1 MTVGPPVL
9 RRPAASAGVPTG
21 ARTAAAPR
29 YHRLLAVAA
38 AALLAAG
45 LSGCD
50 DNVTE
55 LQAWMD
61 ETRANAPRRTVR
73 IPEPKRFVPFRYE
86 PRADI
91 DPFSNAKLQVALARF
106 SDRNKGGIAPDL
118 NRRREPLE
126 SFPLDTIRLVGHL
139 HRGSTGPVALLE
151 ANKIIFQ
158 AKVGSYLGQHF
169 GRIVR
174 ISETEIRLKEIV
186 QDAAGDWVERDTSL
200 ALQES
205 KK

>member
-1 MTVGPPVL
+1 V
-9 RRPAASAGVPTG
+9 A
-21 ARTAAAPR
+21 
-29 YHRLLAVAA
+29 RLLALAA
-38 AALLAAG
+38 AVLVGAG
-45 LSGCD
+45 LSGCS
-50 DNVTE
+50 DNASE
-55 LQAWMD
+55 IQAWMD

-106 SDRNKGGIAPDL
+106 SERNKGGIAPDL
-118 NRRREPLE
+118 SRRRDPLE
-126 SFPLDTIRLVGHL
+126 AFPLDAIRLVGHL
-139 HRGSTGPVALLE
+139 HRTSTGSIALLE
-151 ANKIIFQ
+151 ADKVIFQ
-158 AKVGSYLGQHF
+158 AKVGGYLGQNY

-174 ISETEIRLKEIV
+174 ISETEVRLKEVV